1 MKGDFMQGKFQPSVS
16 AFIGPMLSDAMKH
29 NNIGTQ
35 ELAERLHFTPSYISK
50 VKRDKAR
57 LQVTAVVDYLEALP
71 EQNQFFAIDAANK
84 LVGITTPV
92 IDGDRIMKEPLA
104 MAVKTMPELSEAMA
118 AIQDSLDELTIPKED
133 LRPEDFEDPTK
144 LVGECF
150 DAVLYLLNLIAYVC
164 RGFNFSMQDE
174 LSERMQLWVRK
185 DIIKNRRE

>member
-1 MKGDFMQGKFQPSVS
+1 MQGKFQPSVS